1 MSEDRGGGPGGG
13 GEKGAVA
20 QEKGR
25 LFSSMESTRG
35 GEREQTKTSLAG
47 WMQTGQQ
54 LRNDGQLQGFIQQTG
69 KEEKERKKKRRR
81 TRETKERNLRLS

>member
-1 MSEDRGGGPGGG
+1 MSISEQKGGQNERNPDARERERERERVSEDRGGGPGGG

-35 GEREQTKTSLAG
+35 GEREQTKTRLAG
-47 WMQTGQQ
+47 GMQDWT
-54 LRNDGQLQGFIQQTG
+54 
-69 KEEKERKKKRRR
+69 
-81 TRETKERNLRLS
+81 SS